1 MLPKVILLFDQGGG
15 GGVGKIAIFCIR
27 SYSYVSYLNESLN

>member
-1 MLPKVILLFDQGGG
+1 MLPKVILLFDQGVGG
-15 GGVGKIAIFCIR
+15 GGKIAIFCIR